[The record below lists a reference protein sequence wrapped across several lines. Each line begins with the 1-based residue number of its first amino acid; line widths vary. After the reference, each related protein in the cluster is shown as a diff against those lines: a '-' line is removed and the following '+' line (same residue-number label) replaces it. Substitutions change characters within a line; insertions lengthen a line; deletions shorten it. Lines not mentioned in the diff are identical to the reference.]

1 MGHWAS
7 SRAATSEQL
16 RAELKSHLDC
26 ILLTEDSVMFL
37 FPPRARLCFT
47 VLGQEGA
54 AYQHKGVTVGTDV
67 ACKDDGA
74 I

>member
-1 MGHWAS
+1 
-7 SRAATSEQL
+7 
-16 RAELKSHLDC
+16 
-26 ILLTEDSVMFL
+26 MFL
-37 FPPRARLCFT
+37 FLDDPFASEA